1 MVVKD
6 PETLRKT
13 IATVLRAAGADERN
27 VEIVAEHLK
36 GAELCGVQ
44 THGIFQIPHY
54 IDEIAKKELMPTA
67 WPEILK
73 DEGNRATV
81 TGNVGF
87 GHSAADFSVR
97 LAIEKAKEHGLTA
110 VGLVRA
116 NHIGRLGHYAEMA
129 AAEGMVAMIFAS
141 GFAVNGARAAA
152 FGGRERV
159 LDTNPYCVGIP
170 TGDGTPPMIVDF
182 ATTHGSMVKVMNAQR
197 RGEKLVE
204 GVIVDSEGRTT
215 TDPNDFYDGGA
226 LAPFGGHKGYA
237 IMTVVELMGRVF
249 AGADSHARE
258 GEGTD
263 LMRHQGVTFL
273 VLRADALGP
282 MSDFITRVD
291 GTLERITSSEPAVGV
306 DKVMY
311 PGQMEEAKRRKW
323 GAEGIPF
330 AEDVWERFAE
340 AALKVGVEV

>member
-1 MVVKD
+1 MIVVD
-6 PETLRKT
+6 PESLKET

-27 VEIVAEHLK
+27 VAIVAEHLK
-36 GAELCGVQ
+36 EAELCGVQ

-54 IDEIAKKELMPTA
+54 IDEIARKELIPTA
-67 WPEILK
+67 WPEILN
-73 DEGNRATV
+73 DRGNRATV

-87 GHSAADFSVR
+87 GHTAADFSIR
-97 LAIEKAKEHGLTA
+97 LAVEKAREHGLTV

-116 NHIGRLGHYAEMA
+116 NHIGRLGHYAEIA
-129 AAEGMVAMIFAS
+129 ASHGMIAMIFAS

-152 FGGRERV
+152 FGGRDRV

-170 TGDGTPPMIVDF
+170 TGDGQPPMIVDF

-204 GVIVDSEGRTT
+204 GVIVDSEGKTT
-215 TDPNDFYDGGA
+215 TDPNDFYEGGA

-249 AGADSHARE
+249 AGADSHARD
-258 GEGTD
+258 GEGTE

-282 MSDFITRVD
+282 MSDFITRGD
-291 GTLERITSSEPAVGV
+291 DTLERITSSAPAVGF

-311 PGQMEEAKRRKW
+311 PGQMEEEKRRKW

-330 AEDVWERFAE
+330 ANDVWERFAE
-340 AALKVGVEV
+340 AARKVGVEV